1 MPENPGAAI
10 MEKLHI
16 RSSFHHSRWIISLSL
31 LAALFAA
38 GCGSSVPPQAE
49 GRAAAEPFLENLR
62 NDKIDAAWE
71 STSAEFKSDMGRE
84 NFRRFVKGHPV
95 LKQPLDFAAYEPNQT
110 NGLPFGACDF
120 RTPQSAPTSAKVRI
134 LVAREDDKW
143 KVERV
148 IVE

>member
-1 MPENPGAAI
+1 MD
-10 MEKLHI
+10 HSHTQ
-16 RSSFHHSRWIISLSL
+16 SSIHPARWTIVLPL
-31 LAALFAA
+31 LVILFSA
-38 GCGSSVPPQAE
+38 GCAARIAPQAE
-49 GRAAAEPFLENLR
+49 GRAAAEPFLENIR
-62 NDKIDAAWE
+62 NDKVDAAWE

-120 RTPQSAPTSAKVRI
+120 TTPQSAPTPAKVRI
-134 LVAREDDKW
+134 LVARENDQW
-143 KVERV
+143 KVERL